1 MASAAA
7 RNGNFRLGRSR
18 DESQKLL
25 DQTTAA
31 VLFSRP
37 LDFSGIEDVSE
48 IFDSAVGGELVT
60 VGELCAVKR
69 TLKSAREVLEQLEDG
84 ERSERYWSSGA
95 LLDS

>member
-7 RNGNFRLGRSR
+7 RNGNVRLGQSR

-31 VLFSRP
+31 VFFCRP
-37 LDFSGIEDVSE
+37 LDFSGIDDVSG
-48 IFDSAVGGELVT
+48 IVDSAVRGELVT
-60 VGELCAVKR
+60 VGELCALKR
-69 TLKSAREVLEQLEDG
+69 TLKSSREVFEQLEDG

-95 LLDS
+95 LLDL